1 MMEQKDEINYIK
13 RILEGETNLFSYF
26 LDRYSRPI
34 YTLIIQI
41 VSCREDAEEL
51 TQDSFIKAFRKLDTY
66 KGDCSFS
73 TWLYRIAYNT
83 AISATR
89 KQKREPFFIDEQ
101 IIENVS
107 DDEVD
112 DVLGNSDN
120 EERIKRL
127 ETALTQLNADER
139 ALITLFYN
147 EDKSI
152 DELATIFR
160 LTSTNVKV
168 KLHRTRKKLCVLIN
182 NQLK

>member
-1 MMEQKDEINYIK
+1 MEQKDEMNYVT

-34 YTLIIQI
+34 YSLVQQII
-41 VSCREDAEEL
+41 SCREDAEEL
-51 TQDSFIKAFRKLDTY
+51 TQDSFIKAYRKLDTY

-89 KQKREPFFIDEQ
+89 KQKKESLFIDEQ
-101 IIENVS
+101 TIDNIS
-107 DDEVD
+107 DDEAD
-112 DVLGNSDN
+112 DVLSSSDN
-120 EERIKRL
+120 EERIKKMEL
-127 ETALTQLNADER
+127 ALTQLNANER

-160 LTSTNVKV
+160 LTPVNIKV
-168 KLHRTRKKLCVLIN
+168 KLHRIRKKLCVLIN
-182 NQLK
+182 QV

>member
-1 MMEQKDEINYIK
+1 MMEQKDEIIYIK
-13 RILEGETNLFSYF
+13 RILEGEINLFSYF
-26 LDRYSRPI
+26 LERYSHPI
-34 YTLIIQI
+34 YSLIIQI

-51 TQDSFIKAFRKLDTY
+51 MQDSFIKAFRKLDTY

-89 KQKREPFFIDEQ
+89 KQKKESCFIDEK

-107 DDEVD
+107 DDEAD
-112 DVLGNSDN
+112 DLLSSSEN
-120 EERIKRL
+120 EDRIKKL
-127 ETALTQLNADER
+127 ELAIIQLNPDER

-152 DELATIFR
+152 DELATIFK
-160 LTSTNVKV
+160 LTSSNVKV

-182 NQLK
+182 NQ

>member
-89 KQKREPFFIDEQ
+89 KQKREFLFIDEQ

-112 DVLGNSDN
+112 NVLGNSGN

-127 ETALTQLNADER
+127 EIALTQLNADER

-152 DELATIFR
+152 DELAIIFR

-182 NQLK
+182 IQLK